1 MADQPAQQ
9 KVVMKVLEMKDEK
22 TKKKAIEAAADIT
35 GVLSIES
42 DLEAQ
47 TLVVI
52 GEMDSVAL
60 LKKLKSK
67 VGKIEVLSVGPA
79 A

>member
-42 DLEAQ
+42 DLDAQ

-67 VGKIEVLSVGPA
+67 VGKIEVLSIGPA

>member
-1 MADQPAQQ
+1 
-9 KVVMKVLEMKDEK
+9 MKVLEMKDEK

-42 DLEAQ
+42 DLDAQ

-67 VGKIEVLSVGPA
+67 VGKIEVLSIGPA